1 MSEAGAAAAHDAHA
15 EHHDLGFIRTYIFS
29 TDHKMI
35 GRQFIF
41 ASILMLI
48 VGGLLAMMMR
58 WELAWPETPVPFT
71 SWISEPF
78 MYPAD
83 EDSTVGAVEGLGDYD
98 TENENLNPYPGANFA
113 KSLGSVAGAHMDPAF
128 YNSVFTMH
136 ATIMIF
142 FVVMPFMVGGF
153 GNYLIPLM
161 IGAGDMAF
169 PILNMLSFWTAV
181 PATIMIVYSFFVEG
195 GAAAGGWTMY
205 ATLSADPTLS
215 GVDTGA
221 DLWVISLLILGVS
234 SLMGAINYITTV
246 VNMRAP
252 GMTWFRMP
260 LVIWSLF
267 VTAIL
272 LLLALPVLT
281 AALGMLLF
289 DRTMGTSF
297 FMPGGGGE
305 PILWQHLFWFF
316 GHPEVYIL
324 VLPAMGVTSDILSTF
339 SRKPIFGY
347 KAMAFSMMALAFLSW
362 IVWGHHMFVSG
373 MNPVLGTAFMLTT
386 MVIAVPSAIKTFN
399 WLGTLWGGNI
409 RFTSP
414 MLFAL
419 GFVSNFVIGGLS
431 GIYMAST
438 PVDIFI
444 HDTYFIVAHFHY
456 VVAGIIFGMF
466 AALYYWF
473 PKIFGRMMNET
484 LGKVHFA
491 LTYIF
496 FNCAFF
502 PMHFLGVGGHMRR
515 IYNPL
520 QYEFL
525 HDMQWWNVFI
535 TMSAFCLGLSQ
546 LIFFVNFV
554 WSLIAGKKADKNP
567 WEANTLEW
575 TAPSPPGHGNF
586 ETTPTVY
593 RGPYEYSSPLVKE
606 DWLPQDRKIGPEAV
620 TASQ

>member
-15 EHHDLGFIRTYIFS
+15 EHHELGFIRTYIFS

-35 GRQFIF
+35 GRQFMF

-58 WELAWPETPVPFT
+58 WELAWPETAVPFT

-83 EDSTVGAVEGLGDYD
+83 EDSTVGAVEGLSEFVD
-98 TENENLNPYPGANFA
+98 PFPGANFA
-113 KSLGSVAGAHMDPAF
+113 KSLGSVGGAHMDPAF

-153 GNYLIPLM
+153 GNFLIPLM

-347 KAMAFSMMALAFLSW
+347 KAMAFSMIALAFLSW

-502 PMHFLGVGGHMRR
+502 PMHFLGVAGHMRR

-525 HDMQWWNVFI
+525 HDIQWWNVFI

-546 LIFFVNFV
+546 LIFFVNFI

-606 DWLPQDRKIGPEAV
+606 DWLPQDRKLGPEVV

>member
-1 MSEAGAAAAHDAHA
+1 MSDAGAVEAQEAHAHDAHH
-15 EHHDLGFIRTYIFS
+15 ELGFIRTYIFS

-35 GRQFIF
+35 GRQFLF
-41 ASILMLI
+41 SSVLMLV

-71 SWISEPF
+71 SWISEPY
-78 MYPAD
+78 MYAEP
-83 EDSTVGAVEGLGDYD
+83 EHGLYGAY
-98 TENENLNPYPGANFA
+98 
-113 KSLGSVAGAHMDPAF
+113 MDPAF
-128 YNSVFTMH
+128 YNSLFTMH

-153 GNYLIPLM
+153 GNFLIPLM
-161 IGAGDMAF
+161 IGAADMAF
-169 PILNMLSFWTAV
+169 PVLNMLSFWTAV
-181 PATIMIVYSFFVEG
+181 PAIVLILYSFFVEG
-195 GAAAGGWTMY
+195 GAAGGGWTMY
-205 ATLSADPTLS
+205 ASLSADATYGAGGQ
-215 GVDTGA
+215 GVN
-221 DLWVISLLILGVS
+221 LWIISLLILGFS
-234 SLMGAINYITTV
+234 SLMGSINYITTV
-246 VNMRAP
+246 INMRAP

-297 FMPGGGGE
+297 FLPAGGGE
-305 PILWQHLFWFF
+305 PLLWQHLFWFF

-324 VLPAMGVTSDILSTF
+324 VLPAMGVTSDILSAF

-347 KAMAFSMMALAFLSW
+347 HAMAFSMIALAFLSW
-362 IVWGHHMFVSG
+362 IVWGHHMFLSG

-386 MVIAVPSAIKTFN
+386 MVIAIPSAIKTFN
-399 WLGTLWGGNI
+399 WLGTLWGGTI

-431 GIYMAST
+431 GIYMAVT

-473 PKIFGRMMNET
+473 PKLFGRMMNEP
-484 LGKVHFA
+484 LGKLHFA

-496 FNCAFF
+496 FNGAFF
-502 PMHFLGVGGHMRR
+502 PMHFLGVAGHMRR

-525 HDMQWWNVFI
+525 VDLQWWNVFI
-535 TMSAFCLGLSQ
+535 TMSAFCLGVSQ
-546 LIFFVNFV
+546 LIFLFNFV
-554 WSLIAGKKADKNP
+554 WSLFAGKKAERNP
-567 WEANTLEW
+567 WQANTLEW
-575 TAPSPPGHGNF
+575 TAPSPPPHGNF
-586 ETTPTVY
+586 ETVPTVY
-593 RGPYEYSSPLVKE
+593 RGPYEYSSPLVQE
-606 DWLPQDRKIGPEAV
+606 DWLPQDRRLGPEAAA
-620 TASQ
+620 ASH